1 LKHGSMKFWICASLT
16 LTLAAL
22 CSAAAATQAKKQDST
37 PDAAQVKFPE
47 LRHPNETRLAGLRP
61 GRDTFAI
68 AQKRFKEKLFSEE
81 ANSGSKAW
89 RDACSGRSIR
99 LEVDAK
105 SVIQSVTLTTL
116 DMQEG
121 KCSDRR
127 PDFLDPKFWLTGL
140 GLRMGDSQDRVVA
153 LYGEPNS
160 SGPASKNGQELELM
174 YYQFDWAGSDVP
186 QVMEVLCAR
195 DTGRVVEITLAFPSL

>member
-1 LKHGSMKFWICASLT
+1 MKFWICASLLLVPASAVLPARMQNPSPAGAT
-16 LTLAAL
+16 PAAVRR
-22 CSAAAATQAKKQDST
+22 S
-37 PDAAQVKFPE
+37 
-47 LRHPNETRLAGLRP
+47 NETLLAGLRP
-61 GRDTFAI
+61 GRDNFAV
-68 AQKRFKEKLFSEE
+68 AEKRFKPKNLSAEP
-81 ANSGSKAW
+81 NSGSREW
-89 RDACSGRSIR
+89 RDDCSGRSIH

-105 SVIQSVTLTTL
+105 SVIQSVTITTL
-116 DMQEG
+116 GMQEG

-127 PDFLDPKFWLTGL
+127 PDFLDARNWLTGL
-140 GLRMGDSQDRVVA
+140 GLRIGDSQDRAVG

-160 SGPASKNGQELELM
+160 SGPASKNGQELELL

>member
-1 LKHGSMKFWICASLT
+1 LKRGSMKFWICVSL
-16 LTLAAL
+16 AL
-22 CSAAAATQAKKQDST
+22 GAVCSAAAAAQQAQS
-37 PDAAQVKFPE
+37 AANAVKSPA
-47 LRHPNETRLAGLRP
+47 LRHMNETLLAGFRP
-61 GRDTFAI
+61 GRDTFTA
-68 AQKRFKEKLFSEE
+68 AEKRLKPKELSDTSTSTTKE
-81 ANSGSKAW
+81 W
-89 RDACSGRSIR
+89 RDSCSGRSIR
-99 LEVDAK
+99 LDIDAK
-105 SVIQSVTLTTL
+105 SVIQSITLTTVGK
-116 DMQEG
+116 QEG

-160 SGPASKNGQELELM
+160 GGPATKNGLELDLM

-186 QVMEVLCAR
+186 QVMEILCAR

>member
-1 LKHGSMKFWICASLT
+1 LKRGSMKFWLCASLV
-16 LTLAAL
+16 LAAA
-22 CSAAAATQAKKQDST
+22 SAATAERARTF
-37 PDAAQVKFPE
+37 PPGAAQTAI
-47 LRHPNETRLAGLRP
+47 RHNNETLLAGLRP

-68 AQKRFKEKLFSEE
+68 AEKRFKVKSHSEE
-81 ANSGSKAW
+81 ANSGSKEW
-89 RDACSGRSIR
+89 RDDCSGRSIR

-116 DMQEG
+116 GTQEG

-127 PDFLDPKFWLTGL
+127 PDFLDPRFWLTGL
-140 GLRMGDSQDRVVA
+140 GLRMGDSQDRVVG

-160 SGPASKNGQELELM
+160 SGPASKNGQELELL

>member
-1 LKHGSMKFWICASLT
+1 MKFWICASLA
-16 LTLAAL
+16 LAAAA
-22 CSAAAATQAKKQDST
+22 CSAAATVQQAE
-37 PDAAQVKFPE
+37 PVAGQVKSAAI
-47 LRHPNETRLAGLRP
+47 RHMNATLLAGLRP
-61 GRDTFAI
+61 GRDTFAV
-68 AQKRFKEKLFSEE
+68 AEKRLKPKEISD
-81 ANSGSKAW
+81 GSTSSSKEW

-99 LEVDAK
+99 LDIDAK
-105 SVIQSVTLTTL
+105 TVIQSVTITTVSK
-116 DMQEG
+116 QEG

-160 SGPASKNGQELELM
+160 GGPATKNGLDLDLM

-186 QVMEVLCAR
+186 QVMEILCAR

>member
-1 LKHGSMKFWICASLT
+1 LSLAT
-16 LTLAAL
+16 AR
-22 CSAAAATQAKKQDST
+22 AAAAAGARIIPRSAGQSAI
-37 PDAAQVKFPE
+37 
-47 LRHPNETRLAGLRP
+47 RHTNETQLAGLRP
-61 GRDTFAI
+61 GRDTFTVAE
-68 AQKRFKEKLFSEE
+68 KRFKSKNLIEE
-81 ANSGSKAW
+81 PNSSTKEW
-89 RDACSGRSIR
+89 RDDCSGRSIR

-105 SVIQSVTLTTL
+105 SVIQSVTITTL
-116 DMQEG
+116 GIQEG

-127 PDFLDPKFWLTGL
+127 PDFLDPRNWLTGL
-140 GLRMGDSQDRVVA
+140 GLRMGDSQDRVVG

-160 SGPASKNGQELELM
+160 SGPASKNRQELEMM

>member
-1 LKHGSMKFWICASLT
+1 MKFWLCASLV
-16 LTLAAL
+16 LAAA
-22 CSAAAATQAKKQDST
+22 SAGVAEGARISSPAAAQA
-37 PDAAQVKFPE
+37 AV
-47 LRHPNETRLAGLRP
+47 RHTNETLLAGLRP
-61 GRDTFAI
+61 GRDTFIVAE
-68 AQKRFKEKLFSEE
+68 KRFKAKNLSEE
-81 ANSGSKAW
+81 PNSGSKEW
-89 RDACSGRSIR
+89 RDDCSGRSIR

-105 SVIQSVTLTTL
+105 SVIQSVTITTL
-116 DMQEG
+116 GSQEG

-127 PDFLDPKFWLTGL
+127 PDFLDPRNWLTGL
-140 GLRMGDSQDRVVA
+140 GLRMGDSQDRVVG

-160 SGPASKNGQELELM
+160 SGPASKNRQELDLM

>member
-1 LKHGSMKFWICASLT
+1 MKFWLSAN
-16 LTLAAL
+16 LALAVA
-22 CSAAAATQAKKQDST
+22 SAAWAAGAQNST
-37 PDAAQVKFPE
+37 PGVALKPV
-47 LRHPNETRLAGLRP
+47 HHGNETILAGLRP
-61 GRDTFAI
+61 GHDTFAV
-68 AQKRFKEKLFSEE
+68 AEKRFKGKSLSEE
-81 ANSGSKAW
+81 PNSGSREW
-89 RDACSGRSIR
+89 RDDCSGRSIR

-105 SVIQSVTLTTL
+105 SVIQSITITTL
-116 DMQEG
+116 GTQEG

-127 PDFLDPKFWLTGL
+127 PDFLDPKNWLTGL
-140 GLRMGDSQDRVVA
+140 GLRMGDSQDRVVG

-160 SGPASKNGQELELM
+160 GGPASKNGQELELM

>member
-1 LKHGSMKFWICASLT
+1 MKFWLCASLA
-16 LTLAAL
+16 LTAA
-22 CSAAAATQAKKQDST
+22 SAAVAAGARVPPPGAVQD
-37 PDAAQVKFPE
+37 AV
-47 LRHPNETRLAGLRP
+47 RHTNEILLAGLRP
-61 GRDTFAI
+61 GRDTFAV
-68 AQKRFKEKLFSEE
+68 AEKRFKTKSVSEE
-81 ANSGSKAW
+81 ANSKSREW
-89 RDACSGRSIR
+89 RDDCSGRSIR
-99 LEVDAK
+99 LEIDSK
-105 SVIQSVTLTTL
+105 SVIQSVTITTL
-116 DMQEG
+116 GTQEG

-140 GLRMGDSQDRVVA
+140 GLRMGDSQDRVVG

-160 SGPASKNGQELELM
+160 SGPASKNRQELELL